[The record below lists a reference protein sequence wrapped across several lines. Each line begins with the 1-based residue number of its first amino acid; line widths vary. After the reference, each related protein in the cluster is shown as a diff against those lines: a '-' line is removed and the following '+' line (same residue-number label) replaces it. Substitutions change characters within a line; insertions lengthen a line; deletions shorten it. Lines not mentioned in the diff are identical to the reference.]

1 MIKFRFFSHNQ
12 YKWIASTIAKIFF
25 VFILQVSVFNY
36 WQTCIY
42 VASIKTIICLDTTRK
57 LDFNYGIGDQVI
69 GELLKHETY
78 KHAITFSKSRPEEER
93 SKRNELQTN

>member
-25 VFILQVSVFNY
+25 VFILQVSVFM
-36 WQTCIY
+36 QTCIY